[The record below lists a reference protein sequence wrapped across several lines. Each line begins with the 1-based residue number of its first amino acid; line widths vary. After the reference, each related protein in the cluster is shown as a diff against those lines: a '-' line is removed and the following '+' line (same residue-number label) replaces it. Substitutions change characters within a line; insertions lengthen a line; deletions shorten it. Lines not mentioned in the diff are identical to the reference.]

1 MRNGNMLE
9 SIKYEEAQAQR
20 EDFRY
25 MSVLPSGQ
33 TIKIE
38 FQDCSTRKQRIYSIY
53 LVIMD
58 KRKSEANTHLRYTG
72 KDGVLGLFWA
82 RDRIK
87 DFEAFLTQEF
97 TDKRP
102 TIICTT
108 WVNNTRRDIY
118 YRGLKNMG
126 YRYGMMFGAKAIY
139 KVVADGATQ

>member
-1 MRNGNMLE
+1 MRKDNTLE
-9 SIKYEEAQAQR
+9 SVKYEEGSTQR

-25 MSVLPSGQ
+25 MSILPSGQ

-38 FQDCSTRKQRIYSIY
+38 FMDCSTRKQRIYSIY

-82 RDRIK
+82 RDRINE
-87 DFEAFLTQEF
+87 FEEYLKQEF

-102 TIICTT
+102 TVICTT
-108 WVNNTRRDIY
+108 WDNNTRRDIY

-126 YRYGMMFGAKAIY
+126 YRYGVMFGAKAIY
-139 KVVADGATQ
+139 KVVAEGEA